1 MENTSVNYR
10 FREIRKENGL
20 SQTEFGKPIG
30 MSLSEVK
37 NIEYGITNIRS
48 DKIPLICRSYG
59 IREEWLLTGMGEK
72 YLPKSIGEGIGEVAA
87 NASKNAP
94 EDAKQFFQNLY
105 KELGEEKF
113 LLLYEIFR
121 QMFPQ
126 YDPQKKEQKNED

>member
-1 MENTSVNYR
+1 MENASVNNR

-37 NIEYGITNIRS
+37 NIEYGITSIRS

-59 IREEWLLTGMGEK
+59 IREEWLLTGVGEK

-87 NASKNAP
+87 NASKNDP

-126 YDPQKKEQKNED
+126 YDPQKKED